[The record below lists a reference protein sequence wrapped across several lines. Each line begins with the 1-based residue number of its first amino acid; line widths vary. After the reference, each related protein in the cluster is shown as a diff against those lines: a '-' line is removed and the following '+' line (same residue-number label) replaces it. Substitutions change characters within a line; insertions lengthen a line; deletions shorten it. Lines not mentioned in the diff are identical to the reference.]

1 VHFVGITLVLVS
13 FKIPGKNES
22 SHTNVIY
29 VCVDSDVD
37 CVVFMLCVRMEKVA
51 CCVDG
56 RHESSPQ
63 YVYMY
68 ET

>member
-1 VHFVGITLVLVS
+1 MNRRIQTS
-13 FKIPGKNES
+13 Y
-22 SHTNVIY
+22 IY
-29 VCVDSDVD
+29 ICVCVDSDVD